1 MPANTPELI
10 GRAAVRQTTARS
22 AERNGAR
29 LSGDRPPAIRH
40 EPDAARQRQ
49 RDAAKGMKKMTIYQL
64 TDRLHGR
71 TVRVHA
77 DHIAGTV
84 ASWLAELDAW
94 TPLVELLG
102 RAVRDGDWPAI
113 HAIADYLSV
122 EVQVAA

>member
-1 MPANTPELI
+1 
-10 GRAAVRQTTARS
+10 
-22 AERNGAR
+22 
-29 LSGDRPPAIRH
+29 
-40 EPDAARQRQ
+40 
-49 RDAAKGMKKMTIYQL
+49 MTVYQL

-71 TVRVHA
+71 SVRVQS
-77 DHIAGTV
+77 DHIAATV

-94 TPLVELLG
+94 SPLVEMLG

>member
-1 MPANTPELI
+1 
-10 GRAAVRQTTARS
+10 
-22 AERNGAR
+22 
-29 LSGDRPPAIRH
+29 
-40 EPDAARQRQ
+40 
-49 RDAAKGMKKMTIYQL
+49 MTVYQL

-71 TVRVHA
+71 TVCLHA
-77 DHIAGTV
+77 EYIAATV
-84 ASWLAELDAW
+84 ASWLAELDAS

>member
-1 MPANTPELI
+1 
-10 GRAAVRQTTARS
+10 
-22 AERNGAR
+22 
-29 LSGDRPPAIRH
+29 
-40 EPDAARQRQ
+40 
-49 RDAAKGMKKMTIYQL
+49 MTIYLL

-71 TVRVHA
+71 TVRVQA
-77 DHIAGTV
+77 DHIPATV

-122 EVQVAA
+122 DVEVAA